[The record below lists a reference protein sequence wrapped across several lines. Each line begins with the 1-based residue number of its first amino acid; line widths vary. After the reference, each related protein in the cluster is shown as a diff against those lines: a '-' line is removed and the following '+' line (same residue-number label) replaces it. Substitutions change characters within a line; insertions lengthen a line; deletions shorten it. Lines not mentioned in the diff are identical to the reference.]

1 MFGVRYI
8 KAQPTTYLMKYR
20 SGAIVAEGPGLSALY
35 YAPAT
40 MLVAAERPPMKTKVA
55 SQSAPSASGSEST

>member
-20 SGAIVAEGPGLSALY
+20 GGAIVAEGPGLSTLY

-40 MLVAAERPPMKTKVA
+40 MLVAVPIGSRD
-55 SQSAPSASGSEST
+55 APSSSSRPRATSRR